1 MDFQII
7 GAFNKSDEICMKCNK
22 ICFEKRFKQK
32 FKNWTSGNNDIDK
45 FIQNTQHND
54 DAEKVLEWIPYDKFN
69 NIKCIEKDKVYK
81 ANWIDGCINKW
92 DDKDQ
97 NWERKHQ
104 NMVVIIKSLNISNIS
119 ELTLTN
125 KTIGC
130 YKVYGITQ
138 DPETEKYMVVL
149 TCKQCNSICNAIYF
163 QLNFGNWTSGNNII
177 DEFIQNSQLLSH
189 KNYQL
194 SKALEWIPYNKFYDI
209 ECIVK
214 NNNKVYRAN
223 WIDGCINNWNKE
235 NQNWQ
240 RSDQN
245 MSVILKDLSDPK
257 YNISEFLTIGITQNP
272 ETKNYIRVQ
281 KDICEECDYICN
293 AIHFQRNFKNWTSG
307 NNYVDKFIQDTQLLL
322 DHNYYVYHALEWIPH
337 DRFYDIKC
345 IVKDK
350 IYKTSWIDGYVNEW
364 DDENQNWKRKHQN
377 MVVILKSLNISK
389 VSELTLTNKTIGCYK
404 VYGIT
409 QDSETENYMVVLTC
423 KKCNDVCNAIYFQLN
438 FGNWTSSNNIIDGF
452 IQDSQL
458 SSYKTHQLSRALE
471 WIPYNKFYDIECIA
485 KKSNKVY
492 KANWI
497 DGYINKWDYVNQN
510 WIRED
515 QNISIILKNL
525 NISKISELNKVS
537 IYNVYGNYTN
547 QNWKRKDQNIS
558 MILKSS
564 DISKVSKLNKTI
576 GSYNV
581 YGITQDPETEKYM
594 VVLTCKICNDVCNAI
609 RFQQNFGNWSSGN
622 NIIDVFIQ
630 DSQLS
635 LHKAY
640 QLSEV
645 LEWIPYNKFYN
656 INKCITKNSN
666 KVYRASWIDGYIN
679 RWNKESQ
686 NWERKHQNMFVS
698 LNNLSTN
705 PKSIESKFI
714 MNKLQSIGFVKIYG
728 ITQDPETQNYML
740 VQRDLC
746 EKCKKVCNAIYFQH
760 NFNNW
765 TSGNSDIDGFIQDI
779 QLSNHSYYT
788 CHALEWVPYDR
799 FYDIK
804 YIAKGGFGKVYKANW
819 IDGCID
825 KWDDENQNWR
835 RKNQN
840 MLVALKSLNNSKN
853 VTLEFMNEIISHCKV
868 NLGRC
873 IVKLYGI
880 TQDPE
885 TKNYAM
891 VLDFAEDGDLRN
903 YLNKNHTKLYLND
916 KINYLHS
923 IARGLAGIH
932 KNELIHRDLH
942 IGNILRFKDLT
953 CITDM
958 GLCKPADYDASENTK
973 NSTYGVLAY
982 MAPEILRGQNYTKAS
997 DIYSFGIIMYEV
1009 ISELPPYHD
1018 VNHDHNL
1025 AIRICKGLRPRFNIK
1040 VPQLIVRLIKRCL
1053 DSNPLSRP
1061 KAEEIKKILSQW
1073 SEELFTMFKNHYVT
1087 DNYTEIQKQTR
1098 EAENINK
1105 NLAVSSAPSTNL
1117 GLSHKT
1123 HSEDIYTSRLLNFN
1137 NLPEP
1142 KNSVDYY
1149 DNQNDDIISMES
1161 SGNGY

>member
-149 TCKQCNSICNAIYF
+149 TCKQCNNICNAIYF

-389 VSELTLTNKTIGCYK
+389 VSELTLTNK
-404 VYGIT
+404 V
-409 QDSETENYMVVLTC
+409 
-423 KKCNDVCNAIYFQLN
+423 
-438 FGNWTSSNNIIDGF
+438 
-452 IQDSQL
+452 
-458 SSYKTHQLSRALE
+458 
-471 WIPYNKFYDIECIA
+471 
-485 KKSNKVY
+485 
-492 KANWI
+492 
-497 DGYINKWDYVNQN
+497 
-510 WIRED
+510 
-515 QNISIILKNL
+515 
-525 NISKISELNKVS
+525 
-537 IYNVYGNYTN
+537 
-547 QNWKRKDQNIS
+547 
-558 MILKSS
+558 
-564 DISKVSKLNKTI
+564 
-576 GSYNV
+576 
-581 YGITQDPETEKYM
+581 
-594 VVLTCKICNDVCNAI
+594 
-609 RFQQNFGNWSSGN
+609 
-622 NIIDVFIQ
+622 
-630 DSQLS
+630 
-635 LHKAY
+635 
-640 QLSEV
+640 
-645 LEWIPYNKFYN
+645 
-656 INKCITKNSN
+656 
-666 KVYRASWIDGYIN
+666 
-679 RWNKESQ
+679 
-686 NWERKHQNMFVS
+686 
-698 LNNLSTN
+698 
-705 PKSIESKFI
+705 
-714 MNKLQSIGFVKIYG
+714 
-728 ITQDPETQNYML
+728 
-740 VQRDLC
+740 
-746 EKCKKVCNAIYFQH
+746 
-760 NFNNW
+760 
-765 TSGNSDIDGFIQDI
+765 
-779 QLSNHSYYT
+779 
-788 CHALEWVPYDR
+788 
-799 FYDIK
+799 
-804 YIAKGGFGKVYKANW
+804 
-819 IDGCID
+819 
-825 KWDDENQNWR
+825 
-835 RKNQN
+835 
-840 MLVALKSLNNSKN
+840 
-853 VTLEFMNEIISHCKV
+853 
-868 NLGRC
+868 
-873 IVKLYGI
+873 
-880 TQDPE
+880 
-885 TKNYAM
+885 
-891 VLDFAEDGDLRN
+891 
-903 YLNKNHTKLYLND
+903 
-916 KINYLHS
+916 
-923 IARGLAGIH
+923 
-932 KNELIHRDLH
+932 
-942 IGNILRFKDLT
+942 
-953 CITDM
+953 
-958 GLCKPADYDASENTK
+958 
-973 NSTYGVLAY
+973 
-982 MAPEILRGQNYTKAS
+982 
-997 DIYSFGIIMYEV
+997 
-1009 ISELPPYHD
+1009 
-1018 VNHDHNL
+1018 
-1025 AIRICKGLRPRFNIK
+1025 
-1040 VPQLIVRLIKRCL
+1040 
-1053 DSNPLSRP
+1053 
-1061 KAEEIKKILSQW
+1061 
-1073 SEELFTMFKNHYVT
+1073 
-1087 DNYTEIQKQTR
+1087 
-1098 EAENINK
+1098 
-1105 NLAVSSAPSTNL
+1105 
-1117 GLSHKT
+1117 
-1123 HSEDIYTSRLLNFN
+1123 
-1137 NLPEP
+1137 
-1142 KNSVDYY
+1142 
-1149 DNQNDDIISMES
+1149 
-1161 SGNGY
+1161 